1 MTLLNQ
7 QFLLAQ
13 RPVGAPTRETFEFVE
28 KPLGEPGPNQILV
41 KVEYLSI
48 DPAMRGWLS
57 EEKGTQGLAALRAL
71 AERLHQLGD
80 WAGALVL
87 ALPRGGVPVAFEV
100 AERLGLELDILVVRK
115 LGAPGNR
122 ELAMGA
128 IACGGVRV
136 MNPDVVRL
144 SHASQAE
151 IDATMVQ
158 ETDELYRREKA
169 YRADRPRPVI
179 KGRAVIL
186 VDDGLATGATMRAA
200 AEAVRKL
207 GATRITVAVPV
218 AAPESVAQ
226 LERIADRV
234 VCLHMPYDL
243 YAIGRWYELFDQTSD
258 RQVVELL
265 QQAWARGGEPA

>member
-1 MTLLNQ
+1 MSLTIPFPDRRYAGQ
-7 QFLLAQ
+7 
-13 RPVGAPTRETFEFVE
+13 
-28 KPLGEPGPNQILV
+28 
-41 KVEYLSI
+41 
-48 DPAMRGWLS
+48 
-57 EEKGTQGLAALRAL
+57 AL

-128 IACGGVRV
+128 IASGGVRV

-144 SHASQAE
+144 SHASQVE

-207 GATRITVAVPV
+207 GAMRITVAVPV

>member
-1 MTLLNQ
+1 MSLTIPFPDRRYAGQ
-7 QFLLAQ
+7 
-13 RPVGAPTRETFEFVE
+13 
-28 KPLGEPGPNQILV
+28 
-41 KVEYLSI
+41 
-48 DPAMRGWLS
+48 
-57 EEKGTQGLAALRAL
+57 AL

-128 IACGGVRV
+128 IASGGVRV
-136 MNPDVVRL
+136 MNSDVVRL